1 MLGAEGVYM
10 GSRFL
15 LTKECPVLD
24 KVKEH
29 LAKNATEMDTILLLR
44 SFTNT
49 TRMYKTPVS
58 QRVYDMEQ
66 KGCKFEDV
74 AADVAGKTAC
84 KMFFENG
91 DVENCG
97 VICIGQ
103 TGGLIHE
110 VLSVKEVIDGMMAEC
125 KAVLGKFDC

>member
-1 MLGAEGVYM
+1 
-10 GSRFL
+10 
-15 LTKECPVLD
+15 
-24 KVKEH
+24 
-29 LAKNATEMDTILLLR
+29 MDTILLLKKLHQHHPYVQR
-44 SFTNT
+44 P
-49 TRMYKTPVS
+49 PVA
-58 QRVYDMEQ
+58 QRVYDKEQ
-66 KGCKFEDV
+66 QGCKFEDV
-74 AADVAGKTAC
+74 AEDMAGKTAC

-125 KAVLGKFDC
+125 KSTLAKFDF